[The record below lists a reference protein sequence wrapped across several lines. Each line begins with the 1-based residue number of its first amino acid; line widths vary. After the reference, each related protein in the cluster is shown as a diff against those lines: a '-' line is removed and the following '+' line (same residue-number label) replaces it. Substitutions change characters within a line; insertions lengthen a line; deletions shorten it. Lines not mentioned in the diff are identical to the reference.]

1 MKRLMEELPSLTFT
15 AFMIG
20 WVAWGIWFHGAWFN
34 AAFDSAP
41 RLLLL
46 FCCCLFMVSLPV
58 FVGWLQQ
65 FRFRLWQYFVWI
77 TLLAAQLAWF
87 TQNWDPLKHP

>member
-1 MKRLMEELPSLTFT
+1 MKRLGEELPSLTFT

-20 WVAWGIWFHGAWFN
+20 WVAWGVWFYGAWFN
-34 AAFDSAP
+34 SFLGEMP
-41 RLLLL
+41 QLLLL
-46 FCCCLFMVSLPV
+46 FGCCLFMISLPV
-58 FVGWLQQ
+58 FVGWLQH

-87 TQNWDPLKHP
+87 TQNWDPFR